1 MITYCRTSL
10 PSLTL
15 TLFSAFVFQLLNSL
29 ATDLDCMLS
38 ELCTTP
44 DSYKRVRPPIHSKD
58 KMDDVS
64 LKGRK
69 ISMGFEKGPH
79 SPKFETWHN
88 FSSILS
94 TIVIN
99 CDN

>member
-44 DSYKRVRPPIHSKD
+44 DSYKRILLVMYERLHLPIFVMLHGTLDIIPSGCALLFT
-58 KMDDVS
+58 
-64 LKGRK
+64 LKTRWT
-69 ISMGFEKGPH
+69 M
-79 SPKFETWHN
+79 SP
-88 FSSILS
+88 
-94 TIVIN
+94 
-99 CDN
+99 